1 MLVIEPIRRV
11 HMPDDEKAEPQ
22 LAPAPEVQLVS
33 GRYKFYGR
41 RVIIKETGTEFVT
54 GETFRPDWYD
64 LRAAVM
70 RLKELGLTE
79 DLVPGVN
86 VEFLLK
92 GNKSETHAL
101 IRMLLERAAKRDY
114 VNVAPFQVQVC
125 MWVLANYWYCHLGG
139 PQPTSVKP
147 TRLRK
152 LEVPVFRCPYCY
164 RKWAPPKVAM
174 NQGKILRGFAVFLT
188 RHSYLHEH
196 ESIKNST
203 RHIQT
208 KDVS

>member
-1 MLVIEPIRRV
+1 
-11 HMPDDEKAEPQ
+11 MPDEEKVEPQ
-22 LAPAPEVQLVS
+22 PAPAPEVKLVS

-64 LRAAVM
+64 LRAAIM

-79 DLVPGVN
+79 DLVPGVD

-101 IRMLLERAAKRDY
+101 IRILLERAAKRDY

-139 PQPTSVKP
+139 P
-147 TRLRK
+147 K

-164 RKWAPPKVAM
+164 RKWAPPKIAM
-174 NQGKILRGFAVFLT
+174 NQGKVLRAFAVFLT
-188 RHSYLHEH
+188 RHSCMHEH
-196 ESIKNST
+196 ESINNST

-208 KDVS
+208 KDES